1 MSLTLFQQFALAE
14 IAPTRWK
21 NGGGNTREIAV
32 WPAGAG
38 MDDFVWRLSVADI
51 GQDGPFSAFPGIDR
65 QIVLLE
71 GAGVTLRA
79 DDASFSHRLEH
90 IGEPFAF
97 SGDTSLQSTL
107 LGGATRDF
115 NVMTRRG
122 RCRAR
127 VEAFREGFALG
138 TGSQA
143 LCLLAIRGAWQ
154 ARDAGMLLQAGE
166 GALYSAAGS
175 AAKPFALDKRSA
187 TSWRRSCTCRRR
199 RSRGQARATRPR

>member
-1 MSLTLFQQFALAE
+1 MSLMQPQRFALAD

-32 WPAGAG
+32 WPPAAG
-38 MDDFVWRLSVADI
+38 MDDFIWRLSVADI
-51 GQDGPFSAFPGIDR
+51 ERDGPFSAFPGIDR

-79 DDASFSHRLEH
+79 DDASFSHRLER

-97 SGDTSLQSTL
+97 SGDTGLQSTL

-122 RCRAR
+122 HCRAR
-127 VEAFREGFALG
+127 VEAFRQGFACD
-138 TGSQA
+138 TGGRTV
-143 LCLLAIRGAWQ
+143 CLLAVSGAWR
-154 ARDAGMLLQAGE
+154 ARDAGLVLQAGE
-166 GALYSAAGS
+166 GALYGAADSASTPSFEPVGD
-175 AAKPFALDKRSA
+175 AALCLCVTLETES
-187 TSWRRSCTCRRR
+187 
-199 RSRGQARATRPR
+199 GQ

>member
-1 MSLTLFQQFALAE
+1 MSLTLFQRFALAE

-79 DDASFSHRLEH
+79 DDASFSHCLEH

-97 SGDTSLQSTL
+97 SGDTSLQATL
-107 LGGATRDF
+107 IDGVTRDF

-122 RCRAR
+122 HCRAR
-127 VEAFREGFALG
+127 VEVFRQGFAPG
-138 TGSQA
+138 TGGHA
-143 LCLLAIRGAWQ
+143 VCLLAVSGAWQ
-154 ARDAGMLLQAGE
+154 AQDASLLLQAGE
-166 GALYSAAGS
+166 GALYGAAEPASTPSFEPVGD
-175 AAKPFALDKRSA
+175 AALCLCVTLETES
-187 TSWRRSCTCRRR
+187 
-199 RSRGQARATRPR
+199 GQ